1 MINGL
6 NGTSV
11 LLFNRREVLTM
22 AGIASISLL
31 AGDVARALAVT
42 DETTDIPVELE
53 LEGVVIDEESSMA
66 TVTVWAK
73 NSGEKD
79 YICVDA
85 KIRFV
90 DDDGF
95 VSQTE
100 EASFVGWLPAGRKAT
115 LEAEFPVPEGSQTV
129 DLGGVTG
136 AKEGECIEF
145 QSEELRFVV
154 LGSESNEAGVLADML
169 VLSIGFNTPT
179 YNEVSLTVKAFDADG
194 FTLGEYEIAVVD
206 DATGPLLSGDML
218 RTNVIVSVEGADSF
232 AIKGVAS
239 VETIDPRDYSR
250 AYPFETVEFGSYPQA
265 TDNPTPVEW
274 LVLDEKGSRKL
285 LLAKYALDC
294 KPYNDEQEDTTW
306 EACTLRVWLD
316 TEFFEQA
323 FTEEE
328 QARVA
333 EVRLANEDDP
343 DYETEGGPET
353 YDRVFLLGLAEVEE
367 YFGVEGGETSNDLIC
382 YPTDYAVEK
391 GAYMNN
397 ENGGCYWWLRSPG
410 FLPSNAAYV
419 VSDGYVNSFGDY
431 VHHDYIAVRP
441 ALWVSDL

>member
-1 MINGL
+1 
-6 NGTSV
+6 
-11 LLFNRREVLTM
+11 
-22 AGIASISLL
+22 
-31 AGDVARALAVT
+31 
-42 DETTDIPVELE
+42 
-53 LEGVVIDEESSMA
+53 MA
-66 TVTVWAK
+66 TVAVRAN

-100 EASFVGWLPAGRKAT
+100 EASFVGWLPAGGNAT
-115 LEAEFPVPEGSQTV
+115 LEAEFPVPEGFQTV

-136 AKEGECIEF
+136 AKEGECVEF
-145 QSEELRFVV
+145 RDEGLQFVV
-154 LGSESNEAGVLADML
+154 LGSESSEAGVLADML
-169 VLSIGFNTPT
+169 VLPIGYNAPT
-179 YNEVSLTVKAFDADG
+179 YNEVSLTVKVFDADG
-194 FTLGEYEIAVVD
+194 FALGEYEIAVVD
-206 DATGPLLSGDML
+206 DATGPLFSGNML
-218 RTNVIVSVEGADSF
+218 RTDVIVPVEGADSF
-232 AIKGVAS
+232 VIQGVAS

-294 KPYNDEQEDTTW
+294 KPYNDGQEDTTW

-333 EVRLANEDDP
+333 EVRLANEDNP

-353 YDRVFLLGLAEVEE
+353 YDRVFLLGLAEGEE

-391 GAYMNN
+391 GAYIDNV
-397 ENGGCYWWLRSPG
+397 NGGCSWWLRSPG
-410 FLPSNAAYV
+410 SCPSGAAFVYSDGFVVSRGGLV
-419 VSDGYVNSFGDY
+419 VSDSV
-431 VHHDYIAVRP
+431 AVRP